1 MTNQITKVSLKT
13 LKEFNAKQ
21 ALQLQVHQRVSFQSK
36 LCRKLGFES
45 LKFTRWFRKLC
56 TYFKIKTTGEP
67 EYLFD
72 IIPKTNHLYNTSLP
86 EDVSTFYFRT
96 DVFKYSFF
104 SSEIL
109 EWNKLDK
116 SIQQS
121 TSMLSF
127 RNAYQ
132 RLVDLPLNQFTI
144 YMILMV

>member
-21 ALQLQVHQRVSFQSK
+21 TLQLQVHQRVSFQSK
-36 LCRKLGFES
+36 LCSKLGFES